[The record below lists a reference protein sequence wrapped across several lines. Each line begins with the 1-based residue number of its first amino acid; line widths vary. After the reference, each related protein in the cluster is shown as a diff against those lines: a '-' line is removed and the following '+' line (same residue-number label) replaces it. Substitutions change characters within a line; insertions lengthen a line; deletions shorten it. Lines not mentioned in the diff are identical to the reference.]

1 MLNNKYKEFIQR
13 YVRVD
18 KNATISSNQIYHL
31 FCSVYDITSTE
42 LNIKTFIPNVKKHI
56 EDLYNIK
63 LEHSK
68 RRQGS
73 RTIRGFKGLTI
84 DFIQSPIHASSMT
97 HSLTP
102 QMTSSVLPNTS
113 TQTSS
118 SSSLVLNENDD
129 AVVDSYK
136 DTRKTRLNIVDFIKK
151 YYEKGDE
158 NSIIASDEIYNLC
171 LDYYKNSPSHIQ
183 YISSKNHFTPKLK
196 KSWNLVY
203 PNHELQ
209 TSDKIR
215 DPQDKTKRGI
225 ARIKRKGS

>member
-1 MLNNKYKEFIQR
+1 MLNNKYTEFIQR
-13 YVRVD
+13 YIRLD
-18 KNATISSNQIYHL
+18 KDAIISSNQIYHL
-31 FCSVYDITSTE
+31 FCSVYDITNTE

-56 EDLYNIK
+56 EDLFCIK

-68 RRQGS
+68 RRKGS

-84 DFIQSPIHASSMT
+84 DFIQSPTHAPSMT
-97 HSLTP
+97 QSLTP
-102 QMTSSVLPNTS
+102 QMTSSVLPKIFVQKASSTS
-113 TQTSS
+113 
-118 SSSLVLNENDD
+118 LNLKGNDD
-129 AVVDSYK
+129 TIVDTLK
-136 DTRKTRLNIVDFIKK
+136 DTKKTRLNIVDFIKK

-196 KSWNLVY
+196 NSWNLVY

-225 ARIKRKGS
+225 ACIKKKGS